1 MVSALLLKRDHG
13 KANKPVSST
22 TIDTVLAQAAETRPR
37 VYIQDRFHWDQ
48 QDAYLF
54 DIDGTLLRSRDRIH
68 YESFFESVRT
78 VMGREL
84 VLEGVTLS
92 GNTDPGILYD
102 AFRLA
107 ELDPE
112 HWQPMLADVLDHM
125 RKVVAAQRDQMNLVK
140 MPGVDEMLAYLQS
153 KGAALGIGTGNLESI
168 GWLKLEV
175 LGVRHW
181 FAFGGFADNFPARA
195 GMIADAAKQAR
206 NLRGADATVC
216 VIGDTPFDVAAAKA
230 NNLPTIA
237 VATGHYSFDDLMQ
250 HHPEVCVSTLSA
262 LRAQAANT
270 GI

>member
-1 MVSALLLKRDHG
+1 MERRAI
-13 KANKPVSST
+13 PVSST
-22 TIDTVLAQAAETRPR
+22 TIDTVLAEAADGSPR
-37 VYIQDRFHWDQ
+37 VYIQDGFLWNQ

-84 VLEGVTLS
+84 VLDGVILS

-112 HWQPMLADVLDHM
+112 HWQPMLEDVLAHM
-125 RKVVAAQRDQMNLVK
+125 RATVAAQREQMNLVK
-140 MPGVDEMLAYLQS
+140 MPGVDEMLDYLHG

-181 FAFGGFADNFPARA
+181 FTFGGFADNFPARA
-195 GMIADAAKQAR
+195 DMIADAAMQAR
-206 NLRGADATVC
+206 NLAGASATVC
-216 VIGDTPFDVAAAKA
+216 VVGDTPFDIAAAKA
-230 NNLPTIA
+230 NGLPTIA
-237 VATGHYSFDDLMQ
+237 VATGHFSFDDLME
-250 HHPEVCVSTLSA
+250 HKPEVCVSTLTA
-262 LRAQAANT
+262 LLAQVANA
-270 GI
+270 

>member
-1 MVSALLLKRDHG
+1 M
-13 KANKPVSST
+13 SST
-22 TIDTVLAQAAETRPR
+22 TIDSVLSQASEASPR
-37 VYIQDRFHWDQ
+37 VYIQEGFRWDQ

-68 YESFFESVRT
+68 YESFFESVRS

-84 VLEGVTLS
+84 VLDGVTLS

-112 HWQPMLADVLDHM
+112 HWQPMLEDVLDHM
-125 RKVVAAQRDQMNLVK
+125 RTSVAAQRDQMNLVK

-153 KGAALGIGTGNLESI
+153 KGAALGVGTGNLESI

-181 FAFGGFADNFPARA
+181 FTFGGFADKFAVRSD
-195 GMIADAAKQAR
+195 MIADAAKQAR
-206 NLRGADATVC
+206 NLRGTNASVC
-216 VIGDTPFDVAAAKA
+216 VIGDTPFDISAAKA
-230 NNLPTIA
+230 NGLPTIA
-237 VATGHYSFDDLMQ
+237 VATGHYSFDDLME

-262 LRAQAANT
+262 LLAQAASTNV
-270 GI
+270 

>member
-1 MVSALLLKRDHG
+1 
-13 KANKPVSST
+13 VSST
-22 TIDTVLAQAAETRPR
+22 TIDSVLSQAFEASPR
-37 VYIQDRFHWDQ
+37 VYIQEGFRWDQ

-68 YESFFESVRT
+68 YESFFESVRS

-84 VLEGVTLS
+84 VLDGVTLS

-112 HWQPMLADVLDHM
+112 HWQPMLEDVLDHM
-125 RKVVAAQRDQMNLVK
+125 RKAVAAQRDQMNLVK

-153 KGAALGIGTGNLESI
+153 KGAVLGVGTGNLESI

-181 FAFGGFADNFPARA
+181 FTFGGFADKFAVRSD
-195 GMIADAAKQAR
+195 MIADAAKQAR
-206 NLRGADATVC
+206 NLRGANASVC
-216 VIGDTPFDVAAAKA
+216 VIGDTPFDIAAARV
-230 NNLPTIA
+230 NGLPTIA
-237 VATGHYSFDDLMQ
+237 VATGRYSFEDLMEHQ
-250 HHPEVCVSTLSA
+250 PEVCVSTLSA
-262 LRAQAANT
+262 LLAQSASTNV
-270 GI
+270 

>member
-1 MVSALLLKRDHG
+1 M
-13 KANKPVSST
+13 SST
-22 TIDTVLAQAAETRPR
+22 TIDSVLSQASEASPR
-37 VYIQDRFHWDQ
+37 VYIQEGFRWDQ

-68 YESFFESVRT
+68 YESFFESVRSI
-78 VMGREL
+78 MGREL
-84 VLEGVTLS
+84 VLDGVTLS

-112 HWQPMLADVLDHM
+112 HWQPMLEDVLNHM
-125 RKVVAAQRDQMNLVK
+125 RTSVAAQRDQMNLVK

-153 KGAALGIGTGNLESI
+153 KGASLGVGTGNLESI

-181 FAFGGFADNFPARA
+181 FTFGGFADKFAVRSD
-195 GMIADAAKQAR
+195 MIADAAKQAR
-206 NLRGADATVC
+206 NLRGANASVC
-216 VIGDTPFDVAAAKA
+216 VIGDTPFDISAAKV
-230 NNLPTIA
+230 NGLPTIA
-237 VATGHYSFDDLMQ
+237 VATGHYSFDDLMA

-262 LRAQAANT
+262 LRAQAVGT
-270 GI
+270 GV

>member
-1 MVSALLLKRDHG
+1 MASDS
-13 KANKPVSST
+13 VSST
-22 TIDTVLAQAAETRPR
+22 TIDTVLAQAADGNPR
-37 VYIQDRFHWDQ
+37 VYIHDGFLWDQ

-68 YESFFESVRT
+68 YESFFESVRS

-84 VLEGVTLS
+84 VLDGVILS

-112 HWQPMLADVLDHM
+112 HWQPMLEDVLEHM
-125 RKVVAAQRDQMNLVK
+125 RTTVAAQRDQMNLVK
-140 MPGVDEMLAYLQS
+140 MPGVDEMLAYLHN

-181 FAFGGFADNFPARA
+181 FTFGGFADNFPARA
-195 GMIADAAKQAR
+195 DMIADAAKQAR
-206 NLRGADATVC
+206 NIRGADATVC
-216 VIGDTPFDVAAAKA
+216 VVGDTPFDIKAAKA
-230 NNLPTIA
+230 NGLPTIA
-237 VATGHYSFDDLMQ
+237 VATGHFSFDDLMEHQ
-250 HHPEVCVSTLSA
+250 PEVCVSTLVALQAQTASA
-262 LRAQAANT
+262 NL
-270 GI
+270 

>member
-1 MVSALLLKRDHG
+1 MANESA
-13 KANKPVSST
+13 SST
-22 TIDTVLAQAAETRPR
+22 TIDPVLTNPVEGSPQ
-37 VYIQDRFHWDQ
+37 VYVQEGFSWDR

-68 YESFFESVRT
+68 YESFFESVRS

-84 VLEGVTLS
+84 VLDGVTLS

-112 HWQPMLADVLDHM
+112 HWQPMLGEVLAHM
-125 RKVVAAQRDQMNLVK
+125 RATVAAQRDRMDLVK
-140 MPGVDEMLAYLQS
+140 MPGVDEILAYLHD

-181 FAFGGFADNFPARA
+181 FTFGGFADNFPARA
-195 GMIADAAKQAR
+195 DMIADAARQAR
-206 NLRGADATVC
+206 DIKGADALVC
-216 VIGDTPFDVAAAKA
+216 VVGDTPFDIRAAKA
-230 NNLPTIA
+230 NGLPTIA
-237 VATGHYSFDDLMQ
+237 VATGRYSFDDLMLGQ
-250 HHPEVCVSTLSA
+250 PEACISTLKS
-262 LRAQAANT
+262 LMS
-270 GI
+270 I

>member
-1 MVSALLLKRDHG
+1 M
-13 KANKPVSST
+13 SST
-22 TIDTVLAQAAETRPR
+22 TIDTVLAQAADGSPR
-37 VYIQDRFHWDQ
+37 IYIQDAFLWNQ

-84 VLEGVTLS
+84 VLDGVTLS
-92 GNTDPGILYD
+92 GNTDPGILHD

-112 HWQPMLADVLDHM
+112 HWQPRLEDVLEHM
-125 RKVVAAQRDQMNLVK
+125 RTTVAAQRDQMNLVK
-140 MPGVDEMLAYLQS
+140 MPGVDEMLTYLHG

-181 FAFGGFADNFPARA
+181 FTFGGFSDNFPARA
-195 GMIADAAKQAR
+195 DMIADAAKKAR
-206 NLRGADATVC
+206 KIKSANATVC
-216 VIGDTPFDVAAAKA
+216 VVGDTPADIAAAKA
-230 NNLPTIA
+230 NSLPTIA
-237 VATGHYSFDDLMQ
+237 VATGHYSFDDLME
-250 HHPEVCVSTLSA
+250 HRPEVCANSLAALLAQTASTDV
-262 LRAQAANT
+262 
-270 GI
+270 

>member
-1 MVSALLLKRDHG
+1 M
-13 KANKPVSST
+13 SST
-22 TIDTVLAQAAETRPR
+22 TIDSVLSQASEASPR
-37 VYIQDRFHWDQ
+37 VYIQEGFLWDQ

-68 YESFFESVRT
+68 YESFFESVRS

-84 VLEGVTLS
+84 VLDGVTLS

-112 HWQPMLADVLDHM
+112 HWQPMLEDVLDHM
-125 RKVVAAQRDQMNLVK
+125 RKAVAAQRDQMNLVK

-153 KGAALGIGTGNLESI
+153 KGAALGVGTGNLESI

-181 FAFGGFADNFPARA
+181 FTFGGFADKFAVRSD
-195 GMIADAAKQAR
+195 MIADAAKQAR
-206 NLRGADATVC
+206 NQRGANASVC
-216 VIGDTPFDVAAAKA
+216 VIGDTPFDISAAKA
-230 NNLPTIA
+230 NSLPTIA
-237 VATGHYSFDDLMQ
+237 VATGHYSFEDLMEHQ
-250 HHPEVCVSTLSA
+250 PEVCVSTLSA
-262 LRAQAANT
+262 LLTQSAST
-270 GI
+270 GV